1 MSIVKFKNFSYLRGP
16 KGDKGDKGDS
26 GQGIAGTTG
35 RITYNATT
43 NVVGFN
49 ETGLATENYVDSA
62 TTGLATES
70 YVNTAIADFATES
83 YVTTT
88 VNNAVSSLVDN
99 APTLLNTLNEIAAA
113 IGDDASFITT
123 VNSNI
128 NGKLSLTGGTLT
140 GSLIL
145 NADPTAALG
154 AATKQYVDNAVS
166 TVPTTTDEVTE
177 GTNNLYFTDA
187 RARSA
192 ISVTGAGSYDNNTGV
207 ITVTG
212 GVTSVNTQT
221 GAVVLDTD
229 DVTEGTNQYFTT
241 ARARSAISVDGAGS
255 YDSATGVITVT
266 GGVTSVNTQVGA
278 VVLDTDDVTEGSNL
292 YYTTARAN
300 TDFDTRLATKST
312 TDLAEGTNLYYTD
325 TRARLAISAGTNIT
339 YDSATGVI
347 SSTVTSAVD
356 SVNGQTGTV
365 VLTSTDIAEG
375 TNQYYTD
382 SRSRSA
388 ISASGDLSYDSAT
401 GVISYTMPPVVVD
414 LTGDFDGGSYTE
426 LPEFENSQ
434 IIIGGGTYD
443 VTPILPVYST
453 SAERDAAFPAPATGT
468 MVMTNGSVE
477 VYDGTIWKTLAF
489 V

>member
-1 MSIVKFKNFSYLRGP
+1 L
-16 KGDKGDKGDS
+16 
-26 GQGIAGTTG
+26 IASTDQ
-35 RITYNATT
+35 
-43 NVVGFN
+43 
-49 ETGLATENYVDSA
+49 LAE
-62 TTGLATES
+62 
-70 YVNTAIADFATES
+70 
-83 YVTTT
+83 
-88 VNNAVSSLVDN
+88 
-99 APTLLNTLNEIAAA
+99 
-113 IGDDASFITT
+113 
-123 VNSNI
+123 
-128 NGKLSLTGGTLT
+128 
-140 GSLIL
+140 GS
-145 NADPTAALG
+145 T
-154 AATKQYVDNAVS
+154 
-166 TVPTTTDEVTE
+166 
-177 GTNNLYFTDA
+177 NLYYTNA

-192 ISVTGAGSYDNNTGV
+192 ISVDGAGSYDSATGV

-453 SAERDAAFPAPATGT
+453 SAERDTAFPAPATGT

-477 VYDGTIWKTLAF
+477 IYDGTIWKTLAF